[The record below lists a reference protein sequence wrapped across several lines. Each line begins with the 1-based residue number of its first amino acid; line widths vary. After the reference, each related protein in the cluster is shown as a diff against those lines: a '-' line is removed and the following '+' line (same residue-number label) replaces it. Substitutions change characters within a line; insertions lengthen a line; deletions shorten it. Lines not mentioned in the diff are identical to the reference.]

1 VGGLSRN
8 MRFSLGIVSF
18 LVNWLALSHNP
29 LYQLPLPHI
38 RQAPIHTHTRP
49 HTHPHGLPHTDTDEK
64 SQNVQSVG
72 SQWSLLADIYGFS
85 VHTLECMLPQVCALL
100 IERDSSEQTNTHNDG
115 YNSAEYV
122 ADNIRFRNAEIFDYM
137 ETMLVDKCALCL
149 PFGMKMF
156 NYLQVR
162 AALLCVFLCL
172 LACVLW

>member
-1 VGGLSRN
+1 
-8 MRFSLGIVSF
+8 
-18 LVNWLALSHNP
+18 
-29 LYQLPLPHI
+29 
-38 RQAPIHTHTRP
+38 
-49 HTHPHGLPHTDTDEK
+49 
-64 SQNVQSVG
+64 
-72 SQWSLLADIYGFS
+72 

-100 IERDSSEQTNTHNDG
+100 IERDSSEQTNVHNDG